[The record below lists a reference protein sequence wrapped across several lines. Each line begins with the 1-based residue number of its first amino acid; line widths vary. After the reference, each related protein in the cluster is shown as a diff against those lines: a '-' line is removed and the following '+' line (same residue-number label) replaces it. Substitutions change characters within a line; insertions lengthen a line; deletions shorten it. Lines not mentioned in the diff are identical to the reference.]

1 MKKYI
6 FTSLFIIGVFTADA
20 QANKTDLIQ
29 SLEANQAQN
38 QDNTPTATV
47 KTSTRL
53 FKAKEDLTSVI
64 IIIPSGAVVSVLDS
78 DSTYFH
84 VTYEENE
91 GYIFRKHAVMDK
103 APASFKEMPS
113 SQLSVIAEPPQE
125 AKDSRYEALESKY
138 GASMAARI
146 YSGKIWKGMNSDMV
160 HDSWG
165 AAQKIN
171 RVVSG
176 NTIKEE
182 WIYRSTW
189 LYFENN
195 TLLQWGPVKQ

>member
-6 FTSLFIIGVFTADA
+6 IASLFIIGVLSVYA
-20 QANKTDLIQ
+20 QANKTDLLQ
-29 SLEANQAQN
+29 SLEGNQAQV
-38 QDNTPTATV
+38 NTPTATV

-53 FKAKEDLTSVI
+53 FQEKEDLTSVI
-64 IIIPSGAVVSVLDS
+64 SIIPSGAVVSILDS
-78 DSTYFH
+78 DSIYYH

-91 GYIFRKHAVMDK
+91 GYILRKHAVPDK

-113 SQLSVIAEPPQE
+113 AQLPAIAEPSQQPT
-125 AKDSRYEALESKY
+125 DSRYDALESKY

-165 AAQKIN
+165 SAQKIN

>member
-6 FTSLFIIGVFTADA
+6 LTSLFIVGVLTVCA
-20 QANKTDLIQ
+20 QANKTEILQ
-29 SLEANQAQN
+29 SLETNQSDSQG
-38 QDNTPTATV
+38 NTPTATV

-64 IIIPSGAVVSVLDS
+64 TIIPSGAVVSVLDA
-78 DSTYFH
+78 DSTYYH

-91 GYIFRKHAVMDK
+91 GYIFRKHAVIDK
-103 APASFKEMPS
+103 APTTFSEMQSGTSPSASQPV
-113 SQLSVIAEPPQE
+113 QAQT
-125 AKDSRYEALESKY
+125 DSRYAELESKY
-138 GASMAARI
+138 GSAMAARI
-146 YSGKIWKGMNSDMV
+146 YAGKIWKGMNSEMV

-165 AAQKIN
+165 SARKIN

-176 NTIKEE
+176 NVIKEE

-195 TLLQWGPVKQ
+195 SLIQWGPVKQ